1 MRKEIVGNDKVFIGR
16 LADTDVREFA
26 FDLSEYTSCMDGEFS
41 VSCLFVLP
49 NKSDSEAYAIAI
61 DHYRLEGNQL
71 IWIPTNAECSE
82 TGWGKFEAILYNEGQ
97 QIASLIWRVQVGK
110 SLVGDEEPPEG
121 WENYILAV
129 ERLVDSAEAAAD
141 RIADMS
147 ATASVDANTGTPS
160 VTVTKT
166 EDPLVLNFSFHNL
179 KGAKGDTGPAGT
191 LDSVTATVD
200 STVGTPSVEVVYDG
214 SNAEFNFH
222 NLKGDTGDTGSTGE
236 TGNGIAAISKTGTS
250 GLIDTYTITY
260 TDGDTDTFTVTNG
273 AKGDTGETPDIYTT
287 AVTLAEGSSA
297 YAHVS
302 GTIEQ
307 PLITFGIP
315 KGDTGDGWTAAQ
327 SAKLDALPD
336 VASADGTYIISQSDD
351 AMSLEEFPVRKTYT
365 TAAVTVDAVNNSL
378 NILTNAALTSITINS
393 LPIGA
398 MDIIFTTGSSVPTLS
413 ASWVTFPDDFALEAN
428 TRYEI
433 NILDGYAVV
442 ASWT

>member
-49 NKSDSEAYAIAI
+49 SKSDSEAYAIAI
-61 DHYRLEGNQL
+61 DHYRLEGSQL

-97 QIASLIWRVQVGK
+97 QVASLIWRVQVGK

-222 NLKGDTGDTGSTGE
+222 NLKGDTVPLVRRATREPRETQVPLVPRETRVIPVPLDRKAPKETKEIKGTLEKQAPRDQRVTREIPPRTSSHPSTARRE
-236 TGNGIAAISKTGTS
+236 RWCLKHPTS
-250 GLIDTYTITY
+250 PTI
-260 TDGDTDTFTVTNG
+260 
-273 AKGDTGETPDIYTT
+273 
-287 AVTLAEGSSA
+287 
-297 YAHVS
+297 
-302 GTIEQ
+302 
-307 PLITFGIP
+307 
-315 KGDTGDGWTAAQ
+315 
-327 SAKLDALPD
+327 
-336 VASADGTYIISQSDD
+336 
-351 AMSLEEFPVRKTYT
+351 R
-365 TAAVTVDAVNNSL
+365 
-378 NILTNAALTSITINS
+378 NI
-393 LPIGA
+393 
-398 MDIIFTTGSSVPTLS
+398 
-413 ASWVTFPDDFALEAN
+413 
-428 TRYEI
+428 
-433 NILDGYAVV
+433 
-442 ASWT
+442 